1 MRGKKLAR
9 CAAPRKRGVASSAL
23 TASRF
28 QWDRVPG
35 MKLWR
40 VLLQMSLFGAGMLPL
55 AATAA
60 TYKWVDEKGVVN
72 YGDSPP
78 AAARQVRQLD
88 EEAARVSTISAVP
101 RAQLERE
108 KDFLLRARI
117 ARLEEELE
125 AQRRAR
131 AAAPVP
137 MSVYEPYYAYP
148 PLVVGYA
155 PGYGVPYLWPRSRLG
170 HRPVHAPVRGG
181 VSVRV
186 GGRR

>member
-1 MRGKKLAR
+1 
-9 CAAPRKRGVASSAL
+9 
-23 TASRF
+23 
-28 QWDRVPG
+28 
-35 MKLWR
+35 MKLRR
-40 VLLQMSLFGAGMLPL
+40 VLLQISFLGAGMLPL

-60 TYKWVDEKGVVN
+60 TDRWVDEKGVVN
-72 YGDSPP
+72 YGNAPP
-78 AAARQVRQLD
+78 VAARQVRQLD
-88 EEAARVSTISAVP
+88 EEASRVSTISAVP

-137 MSVYEPYYAYP
+137 MPVYEPYYAYP
-148 PLVVGYA
+148 PLVAGYA
-155 PGYGVPYLWPRSRLG
+155 PGYGVPFYWPRARIG
-170 HRPVHAPVRGG
+170 HRPVHAPVRSG

>member
-1 MRGKKLAR
+1 MQLR
-9 CAAPRKRGVASSAL
+9 
-23 TASRF
+23 
-28 QWDRVPG
+28 
-35 MKLWR
+35 R
-40 VLLQMSLFGAGMLPL
+40 VLLRISLFGAGALPL
-55 AATAA
+55 VATAA

-72 YGDSPP
+72 YGNAPP
-78 AAARQVRQLD
+78 VAARQVRQLD
-88 EEAARVSTISAVP
+88 ERAARVSTISAVP

-137 MSVYEPYYAYP
+137 IPVYEPYYAYP
-148 PLVVGYA
+148 PLVAGYA
-155 PGYGVPYLWPRSRLG
+155 PGYGVPYYWPRARLG
-170 HRPVHAPVRGG
+170 HRPVHAPVRSG